1 MGMIKKL
8 LTIVRGGANEMGEAV
23 IDKQRLRLMRQK
35 MREMETHLTKGEAAL
50 TEVMVDR
57 ENCQKDIAKMR
68 EKIDQYGDYIRAC
81 LEKGES
87 HLANEIAQKIVEIET
102 ELKVRV
108 AHLEGL
114 TSAEERL
121 KEQRK
126 KTTDKLNAIKRDFSL
141 ITAQESFVKA
151 MKQAKDLLGER
162 IDAIGETTTLADEIA
177 QKQQREMDLMKASE
191 LLQAKDA
198 GQDLDNKL
206 VMAGVI
212 MDNQL
217 QIGEILSRYS
227 NPKE

>member
-1 MGMIKKL
+1 MSMIKKL
-8 LTIVRGGANEMGEAV
+8 LTIVKGSANEMGEAI
-23 IDKQRLRLMRQK
+23 IDKQQLRLMRQK
-35 MREMETHLTKGEAAL
+35 MRETETHLAKGETAL

-57 ENCQKDIAKMR
+57 ENCQKDITKMR

-81 LEKGES
+81 LEKKES
-87 HLANEIAQKIVEIET
+87 DLANEIAQKIAEIEG
-102 ELKVRV
+102 ELNVRT

-114 TSAEERL
+114 TKAEERL

-126 KTTDKLNAIKRDFSL
+126 KTSDRLNAIKRDLSL

-151 MKQAKDLLGER
+151 IKQTKELLGER
-162 IDAIGETTTLADEIA
+162 IDNSGETITLADEIA
-177 QKQQREMDLMKASE
+177 QKQQREMDLMNASE
-191 LLQAKDA
+191 LLQAKEA

-212 MDNQL
+212 LDNQH
-217 QIGEILSRYS
+217 QINEILSRYS